1 MADAGMRGAPGGEP
15 GAAGA
20 SVHRPNRALPPL
32 KPVHLAAIAG
42 VAVVALLVVIL
53 VAALW
58 PRDGVEVPDV
68 VGQSLDDARAAL
80 EDLGLRVE
88 ERPVPEEAANV
99 GMVVGQDPEPGASVE
114 RGSTVG
120 INVGVAIGPSPPA
133 PVKVPDVRGK
143 ARTDAIAELEALGLT
158 PATRP
163 VPRDDVTPG
172 DVVDQEPAPGEE
184 VAPGSQVLLGIAR
197 KPAAKANL
205 IAWVLGLGPGA
216 PEGPPEFRAYQL
228 LLDPDDCPELARQ
241 LRAGEMEGLPDDAVR
256 LYQAAANACLAAFH
270 DRPAE
275 WTRAERA
282 LSTLDRPESCIDASA
297 YGLLNRLVMAHRANP
312 DGTFRVSE
320 KRKAE
325 APCPANA
332 RVKPRHGPMG
342 RDVRVFADHI
352 DRVEIA
358 RVKFLVDGELVNGNG
373 SIDPS
378 PDGDAIRLKIDGG
391 SEAASAQWACVY
403 LEATQ
408 DWNATGA
415 WFAID
420 PPPGS
425 TAPRPDPRS
434 PPTDVDCPPPS
445 GT

>member
-1 MADAGMRGAPGGEP
+1 MADAGQGGSPHRGRGAS
-15 GAAGA
+15 A
-20 SVHRPNRALPPL
+20 SPWQRRSRALPPL
-32 KPVHLAAIAG
+32 KPVHVAAIAAL
-42 VAVVALLVVIL
+42 AVVALLAGML
-53 VAALW
+53 VAALL

-68 VGQSLDDARAAL
+68 VGQALDDARAEL

-88 ERPVPEEAANV
+88 ERPVPEEAANE

-114 RGSTVG
+114 GGSIVRL
-120 INVGVAIGPSPPA
+120 NVGVAIGPSPA
-133 PVKVPDVRGK
+133 ALVKVPDVRGK
-143 ARTDAIAELEALGLT
+143 ARKDAIAELEALGLR
-158 PATRP
+158 PATDS
-163 VPRDDVTPG
+163 VPREDVPRNQ
-172 DVVDQEPAPGEE
+172 VVEQEPAPGED
-184 VAPGSQVLLGIAR
+184 VAPGSQVHLLIAR
-197 KPAAKANL
+197 KPAAEANL
-205 IAWVLGLGPGA
+205 IAWILGLGPGA
-216 PEGPPEFRAYQL
+216 PEGPPEFRAYEL
-228 LLDPDDCPELARQ
+228 LLDPDDCPKLARQ
-241 LRAGEMEGLPDDAVR
+241 LGAGKMEGLSEDALR
-256 LYQAAANACLAAFH
+256 LYQAAADACLAAFH
-270 DRPAE
+270 DRPAL
-275 WTRAERA
+275 WTGAEGA

-297 YGLLNRLVMAHRANP
+297 YRLLNRLVTAHRTNP
-312 DGTFRVSE
+312 EGAFRVSGE
-320 KRKAE
+320 RKIE
-325 APCPANA
+325 APCPADA

-342 RDVRVFADHI
+342 REVRVTASNI

-358 RVKFLVDGELVNGNG
+358 RVKFLVDGQLVNGNG

-378 PDGDAIRLKIDGG
+378 PDGDGITLTIDGG

-425 TAPRPDPRS
+425 SEPGPDPRS